1 MLNERRSVYMTLN
14 EKQKEAVALATN
26 WFTSQ
31 DKQVF
36 TIGGYAGTG
45 KTTVAKAIIDALSV
59 KSAFVAY
66 TGKAANVMATKGM
79 HGAGTIHSLIYK
91 AVKNSDG
98 SFSFFKKKKLKGFK
112 LIVLDEAS
120 MVGKDI
126 FRDLLSFHVPILAL
140 GDPGQLPPVASL
152 RTNLLK
158 NSDVLLE
165 ETMRQDEGSGIVRFA
180 EAVRNGHV
188 PELSD
193 DGKYGD
199 EVKIMPISKL
209 TSSVDNFV
217 KVVSKSQVIC
227 GYNATRKSFNIAAK
241 STVFDKDPYHLEKG
255 DKVIC
260 LENDRFCTANS
271 DIGTLSLSNGTMGI
285 MSSDA
290 KKEAG
295 DKFFTLL
302 IPEINAKFK
311 APFRYQRFLKDRHEL
326 NFDLAYAI
334 TCHKSQGSEY
344 DNLTVIDEP
353 VGAKAEQWR
362 YTAITRA
369 KKQLLYLV

>member
-1 MLNERRSVYMTLN
+1 MKFNKKQEEAISKVKTWFGN
-14 EKQKEAVALATN
+14 KEKP
-26 WFTSQ
+26 
-31 DKQVF
+31 VF

-45 KTTVAKAIIDALSV
+45 KTTVAKAIIDNLKIAS
-59 KSAFVAY
+59 KNIAFVAF
-66 TGKAANVMATKGM
+66 TGKAANVMVSKGM
-79 HGAGTIHSLIYK
+79 KGAQTIHSLIYFPH
-91 AVKNSDG
+91 VLPNG
-98 SFSFFKKKKLKGFK
+98 SVYFKLKKKLSGIK

-120 MVGKDI
+120 MVGKEVLE
-126 FRDLLSFHVPILAL
+126 DLLSFKIPILAL

-158 NSDVLLE
+158 NPDVLLE
-165 ETMRQDEGSGIVRFA
+165 EIMRQDEGSGIVRFA

-188 PELSD
+188 PNLSD
-193 DGKYGD
+193 DGKYGN
-199 EVKIMPISKL
+199 EVKIMPVSKV
-209 TSSVDNFV
+209 TSSTKKFTKIVL
-217 KVVSKSQVIC
+217 KSQIIC
-227 GYNATRKSFNIAAK
+227 GYNNTRRDINAGAK
-241 STVFDKDPYHLEKG
+241 STVFNKNPWRLEKG

-260 LENDRFCTANS
+260 LENDKNCSAKSN
-271 DIGTLSLSNGTMGI
+271 IGTIMLSNGTMGI
-285 MSSDA
+285 MDSDIQ
-290 KKEAG
+290 KRGE
-295 DKFFTLL
+295 DSFFTLL
-302 IPEINAKFK
+302 IPGINAKFR
-311 APFRYQRFLKDRHEL
+311 APLRYQRFERIKRDL

>member
-1 MLNERRSVYMTLN
+1 MKFNKKQEEAISKVKTWFGN
-14 EKQKEAVALATN
+14 KEKPI
-26 WFTSQ
+26 
-31 DKQVF
+31 F

-45 KTTVAKAIIDALSV
+45 KTTVAKAIIDNLDIAS
-59 KSAFVAY
+59 KNIRFVAF
-66 TGKAANVMATKGM
+66 TGKAANVMSSKGM
-79 HGAGTIHSLIYK
+79 KGATTIHSLIY
-91 AVKNSDG
+91 VPHTLPNG
-98 SFSFFKKKKLKGFK
+98 SVYFSLKKRLKGVK

-120 MVGKDI
+120 MVG
-126 FRDLLSFHVPILAL
+126 REVLEDLLSFKIPILAL

-158 NSDVLLE
+158 NPDVLLE
-165 ETMRQDEGSGIVRFA
+165 EIMRQDEGSGIVRFA

-227 GYNATRKSFNIAAK
+227 GYNATRKSFNMAAK

-290 KKEAG
+290 KKEAS

-311 APFRYQRFLKDRHEL
+311 APLRYQRFLKDRHEL